1 MQHFAVQSVPG
12 QQTTHS
18 LRASQ
23 YRRSKRKRD
32 EDTPNDEH
40 EGEAPSPAPSNA
52 QSYPSSDPLETA
64 QLRVAG
70 LLSDDAAEIPPRPF
84 PHAPARTSSHPF
96 TYTALQRSLAD
107 LNPPLFA
114 VNATSKRGPVDRSSE
129 GPGLRETHLGIL
141 TTLMHRCLLE
151 GDFLRA
157 GKAWGLIL
165 RTQISGTAIDPR
177 NHGRWG
183 IGAELLLH
191 RQTRDMD
198 QNKQSFAD
206 EISPYTDEGFELARE
221 YYERLIV
228 QHPNRKHVPRAIDE
242 LTFYPAM
249 FSLWIYEVCERCTRA
264 RRRFEAEHG
273 ASTPDNHLAEE
284 SMTLDDARA
293 DASVLAAT
301 ELLHAKE
308 ISGRLDQLIVSPPFD
323 KHADLLQLRGMVGL
337 WLADLVLR
345 GAKRHS
351 TDDWDQILSGDDDD
365 NTGESAPAKLH
376 RFSESLRELTRA
388 LESFERAQ
396 ANGRQLGDVLYDV
409 SSRMNDLSKGITSL
423 AGE

>member
-1 MQHFAVQSVPG
+1 
-12 QQTTHS
+12 
-18 LRASQ
+18 
-23 YRRSKRKRD
+23 
-32 EDTPNDEH
+32 
-40 EGEAPSPAPSNA
+40 
-52 QSYPSSDPLETA
+52 
-64 QLRVAG
+64 
-70 LLSDDAAEIPPRPF
+70 
-84 PHAPARTSSHPF
+84 
-96 TYTALQRSLAD
+96 
-107 LNPPLFA
+107 
-114 VNATSKRGPVDRSSE
+114 
-129 GPGLRETHLGIL
+129 
-141 TTLMHRCLLE
+141 MHRCLLE

-165 RTQISGTAIDPR
+165 RTQISGTPIDPR

-191 RQTRDMD
+191 RQTGDIE
-198 QNKQSFAD
+198 QNKQSFID
-206 EISPYTDEGFELARE
+206 ETSPYTEEGFELARE

-242 LTFYPAM
+242 VTF
-249 FSLWIYEVCERCTRA
+249 YEVCERCKRA

-273 ASTPDNHLAEE
+273 ASTSSNHLADE
-284 SMTLDDARA
+284 SMTSDDARV

-308 ISGRLDQLIVSPPFD
+308 ISDRLDQLIVSPPFD

-345 GAKRHS
+345 GGKRHS
-351 TDDWDQILSGDDDD
+351 TDDWDQILSGHDD
-365 NTGESAPAKLH
+365 NIEESAPEKLH
-376 RFSESLRELTRA
+376 RLSESLRELTRA

-409 SSRMNDLSKGITSL
+409 SSRMNDLSKGL
-423 AGE
+423 ANLGGE